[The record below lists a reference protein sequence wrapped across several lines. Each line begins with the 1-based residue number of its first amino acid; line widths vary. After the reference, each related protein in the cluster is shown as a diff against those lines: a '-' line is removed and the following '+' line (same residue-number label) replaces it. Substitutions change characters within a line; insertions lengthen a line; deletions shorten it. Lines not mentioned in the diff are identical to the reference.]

1 MIFLPLFNALGW
13 RSHEA
18 LVAAAQ
24 QLAAIAGET
33 AGSNRAVASYAAD
46 AAARCRVEQGHDPMI
61 SWKE

>member
-1 MIFLPLFNALGW
+1 MIFLFLLNAMGW

-33 AGSNRAVASYAAD
+33 AGSDRAVASYAAD
-46 AAARCRVEQGHDPMI
+46 AAARCGVEQSHDPMI
-61 SWKE
+61 SWKQ